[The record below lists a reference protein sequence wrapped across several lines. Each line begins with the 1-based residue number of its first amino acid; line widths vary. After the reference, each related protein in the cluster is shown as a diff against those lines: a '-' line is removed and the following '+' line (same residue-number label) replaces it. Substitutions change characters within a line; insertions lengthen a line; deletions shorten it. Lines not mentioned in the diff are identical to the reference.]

1 MVIYKQK
8 SKPWYINTLVYI
20 ICVFNT
26 FCLAQ
31 TEFDTSKLKDFE
43 SYLIQEIDNSKAAG
57 IEVLVNHKGKTV
69 WHKALGYG
77 SLQDNRLLEKNSI
90 YYIQSMTKPIMS
102 VAIMQLVERGKL
114 NLADNAADYY
124 PPLKKL
130 RVIKDLTTGIYGPT
144 VSAKQPI
151 TILQLLTHTSGLS
164 HGLEETLFDQQLF
177 KLMYNE
183 LFDPAEYNNL
193 KERVDKLMLVPL
205 IGQPGEQWYYS
216 AAPDIL
222 ALILEKIT
230 GQSTETYLEENIFD
244 PLSMNET
251 GYNVRL
257 EQQQRIMQV
266 HFNLE
271 DGTLVNSHVQVPT
284 TGNTV
289 YGGTHGLFSST
300 EDFLKFCQMILNK
313 GSFNDQRILK
323 KETVELMTKNHVGEL
338 VGPGRGFGLGFGLL
352 YDTNKDLSPANTG
365 QIYWGGYFKTHFFI
379 DPKESLIAI
388 IMTQKIPNTD
398 AYIIELN
405 RAVYGALSF

>member
-1 MVIYKQK
+1 M
-8 SKPWYINTLVYI
+8 
-20 ICVFNT
+20 
-26 FCLAQ
+26 
-31 TEFDTSKLKDFE
+31 
-43 SYLIQEIDNSKAAG
+43 
-57 IEVLVNHKGKTV
+57 
-69 WHKALGYG
+69 
-77 SLQDNRLLEKNSI
+77 
-90 YYIQSMTKPIMS
+90 
-102 VAIMQLVERGKL
+102 
-114 NLADNAADYY
+114 
-124 PPLKKL
+124 KKL

-183 LFDPAEYNNL
+183 LFNPAEYNNL
-193 KERVDKLMLVPL
+193 KERIDKLMLVPL

-230 GQSTETYLEENIFD
+230 GQSIETYLKENIFD

-251 GYNVRL
+251 GYNVGQA
-257 EQQQRIMQV
+257 QQQRIMQV

-300 EDFLKFCQMILNK
+300 EDFLRFCQMILNK

-323 KETVELMTKNHVGEL
+323 KETVELMTKNHVGDL
-338 VGPGRGFGLGFGLL
+338 IGPGRGFGLGFGVL
-352 YDTNKDLSPANTG
+352 YDTDKDLSPANTG

-398 AYIIELN
+398 EYIIELN

>member
-1 MVIYKQK
+1 MVIYNQN
-8 SKPWYINTLVYI
+8 SKAWYINTLVFI
-20 ICVFNT
+20 ICAFST

-43 SYLIQEIDNSKAAG
+43 NYLIEEVDNSKAAG
-57 IEVLVNHKGKTV
+57 VEVLIHHKGETV
-69 WHKALGYG
+69 WHKALGFS
-77 SLQDNRLLEKNSI
+77 SLQDNRLLKKNSI

-114 NLADNAADYY
+114 SLADNAADYY

-144 VSAKQPI
+144 TSAKQPI

-193 KERVDKLMLVPL
+193 KERVEKLMLVPL
-205 IGQPGEQWYYS
+205 IGQPGEQWHYS
-216 AAPDIL
+216 AATDIL

-230 GQSTETYLEENIFD
+230 GQSTETYLKENIFD

-251 GYNVRL
+251 GYNVGQA
-257 EQQQRIMQV
+257 QQQRIMQV

-284 TGNTV
+284 SGNTV

-300 EDFLKFCQMILNK
+300 EDFLRFCQMILNK
-313 GSFNDQRILK
+313 GSFNDHRILK

-338 VGPGRGFGLGFGLL
+338 IGPGRGFGLGFGVL
-352 YDTNKDLSPANTG
+352 YDTGKDLSPANTG

-398 AYIIELN
+398 EYIIELN

>member
-1 MVIYKQK
+1 MVIYNQN
-8 SKPWYINTLVYI
+8 SKAWYINTLVFI
-20 ICVFNT
+20 ICAFST

-43 SYLIQEIDNSKAAG
+43 NYLIEEVDNSKAAG
-57 IEVLVNHKGKTV
+57 VEVLIYHKGETV
-69 WHKALGYG
+69 WHKALGFS
-77 SLQDNRLLEKNSI
+77 SLQDNRLLKKNSI

-114 NLADNAADYY
+114 SLADNAADYY

-144 VSAKQPI
+144 TSAKQPI

-193 KERVDKLMLVPL
+193 KERVEKLMLVPL
-205 IGQPGEQWYYS
+205 IGQPGEQWHYS
-216 AAPDIL
+216 AATDIL

-230 GQSTETYLEENIFD
+230 GQSTETYLKENIFD

-251 GYNVRL
+251 GYNVG
-257 EQQQRIMQV
+257 QAHQQRIMQV

-284 TGNTV
+284 SGNTV

-300 EDFLKFCQMILNK
+300 EDFLRFCQMILNK
-313 GSFNDQRILK
+313 GSFNDHRILK

-338 VGPGRGFGLGFGLL
+338 IGPGRGFGLGFGVL
-352 YDTNKDLSPANTG
+352 YDTGKDLSPANTG

-398 AYIIELN
+398 EYIIELN